1 MLHLM
6 GTPPCLYL
14 ATLDVE
20 VSFLHRSHKS
30 HIFTVSGQQAILKNL
45 DDGRKLS
52 VHMIL
57 QQTGL
62 VLQVAFTGSSPKQ
75 VTVAGGAE
83 LLR

>member
-1 MLHLM
+1 M
-6 GTPPCLYL
+6 GTPPCLYP
-14 ATLDVE
+14 ATLGVE